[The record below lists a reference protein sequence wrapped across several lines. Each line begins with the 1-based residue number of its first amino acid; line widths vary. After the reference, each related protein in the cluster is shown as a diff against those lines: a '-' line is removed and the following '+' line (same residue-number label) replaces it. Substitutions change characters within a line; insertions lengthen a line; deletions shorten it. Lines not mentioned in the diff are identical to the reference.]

1 MVKLYL
7 FLRKFYLKNRSRKVH
22 LLEHTG
28 VNNYYIQW
36 VKIQSLHTNFMKT
49 AQCLPVFPGKI

>member
-36 VKIQSLHTNFMKT
+36 VKIQSLHTNFMKI
-49 AQCLPVFPGKI
+49 A